1 MSLNTS
7 MGLSELC
14 VCVERR
20 GKFLRDL
27 DVFGIY
33 LGIHVCVSMN
43 MYVGGGVYVMCV
55 ALCGIC
61 ESECVYCCFCC

>member
-43 MYVGGGVYVMCV
+43 MYVGGGICYVCSSMWY
-55 ALCGIC
+55 L
-61 ESECVYCCFCC
+61 

>member
-43 MYVGGGVYVMCV
+43 MYVGGGYMLCV
-55 ALCGIC
+55 
-61 ESECVYCCFCC
+61 